1 MTEFEGFNKWRAD
14 VHRQNKLAS
23 LRNYIMH
30 AEYMLHNAC
39 DGPLDPDHRYWE
51 QRIAELTAQLMDL

>member
-1 MTEFEGFNKWRAD
+1 
-14 VHRQNKLAS
+14 
-23 LRNYIMH
+23 MH